1 MSVVERDPMSEV
13 LDRVNTWSPAQGI
26 TLAWRILES
35 LEARPISELPTT
47 RSLKDLVGLLK
58 TDAPPPTDE
67 ECRNILEEE
76 LMRKYG
82 N

>member
-1 MSVVERDPMSEV
+1 MSVVDRDQMSEV
-13 LDRVNTWSPAQGI
+13 LDRVNTWPPARGSPSRGGSWNPWRLGPSQSSPA
-26 TLAWRILES
+26 
-35 LEARPISELPTT
+35 